1 MEPKVL
7 IFSMYMYIFGYN
19 GVLNLIVILSR
30 VFLSG
35 MC

>member
-7 IFSMYMYIFGYN
+7 IFSMYIFGYN